1 MECGLIVA
9 SLCINNFFFDDGYST
24 VIINTRGFYI
34 KNRDSGWTDFLIQND
49 HFK

>member
-1 MECGLIVA
+1 MWFNRRFFVHKQ
-9 SLCINNFFFDDGYST
+9 FFFDDGYST